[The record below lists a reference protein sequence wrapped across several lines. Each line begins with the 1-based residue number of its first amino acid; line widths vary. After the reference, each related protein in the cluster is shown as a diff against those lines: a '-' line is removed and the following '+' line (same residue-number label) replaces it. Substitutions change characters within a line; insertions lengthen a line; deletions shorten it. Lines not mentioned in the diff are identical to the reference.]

1 MMRAVRRIAQ
11 SIGRRFAAVRPPGPA
26 EKGNA
31 VVEFLGVAL
40 LLLVPL
46 IYLIFVLARVQA
58 ATYAVQGAAQDVGRA
73 YVLSESTE
81 QGAQRGSAAVGLA
94 LQNQGFDAT
103 DAQLELACEQADC
116 LAPGGTITASVT
128 IAVSLPGVPAMMQN
142 YIPVSIPVS
151 ATHVTVVDQ
160 LRGQP

>member
-1 MMRAVRRIAQ
+1 MMVSIRRIRR
-11 SIGRRFAAVRPPGPA
+11 SISRRFAAVRHSDQT
-26 EKGNA
+26 ESGNA
-31 VVEFLGVAL
+31 IVEFLGVAL

-73 YVLSESTE
+73 YVLSASTE
-81 QGAQRGSAAVGLA
+81 EGAKRGSAAVGLA
-94 LQNQGFDAT
+94 LHDQGFDA
-103 DAQLELACEQADC
+103 AEGQLDLSCGQTDC

-128 IAVSLPGVPAMMQN
+128 ILVSLPGVPAMMQN
-142 YIPVSIPVS
+142 YVPVLIPVS

-160 LRGQP
+160 LRGRS